1 MNCFACKNIAMMK
14 SEEFLST
21 LTSHNIKDKN
31 GRTILHHGVIAG
43 FFDICKRQIENGADV
58 SLKDNFEKT
67 AQHYANMYNHDKI
80 RELLIEHIFKDL

>member
-1 MNCFACKNIAMMK
+1 MMK
-14 SEEFLST
+14 SEEFLSP

-31 GRTILHHGVIAG
+31 GRTILHHGVITG
-43 FFDICKRQIENGADV
+43 FFDICKKQIEDGADV